1 MLSEFEQDLL
11 KELGNIGSGHAAT
24 ALSTLL
30 AKPVN
35 ITVSSAEMEPITYL
49 PERVGGPE
57 RHVASVLLELGG
69 DISGMILILFPVDD
83 AEMMVSSLIGS
94 GFTFQAADELGQSAW
109 EEIGN
114 IMSGAYARA
123 LGDWLNTSIP
133 IHVPATAVDMA
144 GSIVEFVVTSV
155 QPEEDAALYIDT
167 TFRIDGKVSAGHV
180 LFLPT
185 HGSLE
190 RIKQRLMGH
199 G

>member
-30 AKPVN
+30 AKPVT

-83 AEMMVSSLIGS
+83 AEKMVASLIGD
-94 GFTFQAADELGQSAW
+94 TFSFQTTNELGQSAW

-123 LGDWLNTSIP
+123 LGDWLHTPISIQ
-133 IHVPATAVDMA
+133 VPATAVDMA

-167 TFRIDGKVSAGHV
+167 TFRIDEKVSAGHV

-185 HGSLE
+185 HGSLG
-190 RIKQRLMGH
+190 RIQQRLIGH

>member
-30 AKPVN
+30 GKPVN

-69 DISGMILILFPVDD
+69 DVSGMILILFPVDD
-83 AEMMVSSLIGS
+83 AEQMVTTLIS
-94 GFTFQAADELGQSAW
+94 APFTFESNNELGQSAW

-123 LGDWLNTSIP
+123 LGDWLTIP
-133 IHVPATAVDMA
+133 ITIQVPATAIDMA

-155 QPEEDAALYIDT
+155 QPEEDSALYIDT
-167 TFRIDGKVSAGHV
+167 TFMIDEKVSAGHV

-185 HGSLE
+185 HGSLKQ
-190 RIKQRLMGH
+190 IQQRLMGH

>member
-24 ALSTLL
+24 ALSAMLS
-30 AKPVN
+30 KPVN

-57 RHVASVLLELGG
+57 RHVASVLLELDG
-69 DISGMILILFPVDD
+69 DIRGMILILFAVKD
-83 AEMMVSSLIGS
+83 AEQMVSSLIGMP
-94 GFTFQAADELGQSAW
+94 FTFDDQDELGQSAW

-123 LGDWLNTSIP
+123 LADWLQTP
-133 IHVPATAVDMA
+133 IMIQVPATAIDMA

-155 QPEEDAALYIDT
+155 QPEENAALYIDT
-167 TFRIDGKVSAGHV
+167 TFMIDHKVSAGHV

-185 HGSLE
+185 QGSLLQ
-190 RIKQRLMGH
+190 IQQRLLGH

>member
-35 ITVSSAEMEPITYL
+35 ITVSSAEMEPISYL

-69 DISGMILILFPVDD
+69 EIRGMILILFPVDD
-83 AEMMVSSLIGS
+83 AEAMVTSLIGRP
-94 GFTFQAADELGQSAW
+94 FTFAEATDLGQSAW

-123 LGDWLNTSIP
+123 LSDWLTTP
-133 IHVPATAVDMA
+133 ILIQVPATAIDMA
-144 GSIVEFVVTSV
+144 GSIVEFVVSSV

-167 TFRIDGKVSAGHV
+167 TFLIDEKVSAGHV

-185 HGSLE
+185 HGSLKQIE
-190 RIKQRLMGH
+190 RRLLGH

>member
-30 AKPVN
+30 DKPVN

-49 PERVGGPE
+49 PDRVGGPE

-69 DISGMILILFPVDD
+69 EISGMILIMFPVDD
-83 AEMMVSSLIGS
+83 AESMVTSLIGS
-94 GFTFQAADELGQSAW
+94 PFTFNSSNELGQSAW

-123 LGDWLNTSIP
+123 LGDWLNTP
-133 IHVPATAVDMA
+133 IMIQVPATAIDMA

-167 TFRIDGKVSAGHV
+167 TFMIDEKVSAGHV

-185 HGSLE
+185 HGSLD
-190 RIKQRLMGH
+190 RIQRRLLGH

>member
-83 AEMMVSSLIGS
+83 AETMVTSLIGTP
-94 GFTFQAADELGQSAW
+94 FTFAAADELGQSAW

-123 LGDWLNTSIP
+123 LSDWLMTP
-133 IHVPATAVDMA
+133 IMIQVPATAIDMA

-167 TFRIDGKVSAGHV
+167 TFMIDDKVSAGHV

-190 RIKQRLMGH
+190 QIERRLLGH

>member
-30 AKPVN
+30 GKPVT

-83 AEMMVSSLIGS
+83 AETMVASLIGS
-94 GFTFQAADELGQSAW
+94 TFSFQSADELGQSAW

-123 LGDWLNTSIP
+123 LGDWLDTPISIQ
-133 IHVPATAVDMA
+133 VPATAVDMA

-167 TFRIDGKVSAGHV
+167 TFRIDEKVSAGHV

-190 RIKQRLMGH
+190 RIQQRLIGH

>member
-24 ALSTLL
+24 ALSAML

-35 ITVSSAEMEPITYL
+35 ITVSSAEMEPISYL
-49 PERVGGPE
+49 PDRVGGPE
-57 RHVASVLLELGG
+57 RHVASVLLELDGE
-69 DISGMILILFPVDD
+69 IRGMILILFAVED
-83 AEMMVSSLIGS
+83 AEQMVSTLIGMPFS
-94 GFTFQAADELGQSAW
+94 FQSSDELGQSAW
-109 EEIGN
+109 EEVGN

-123 LGDWLNTSIP
+123 LGDWLQTP
-133 IHVPATAVDMA
+133 IMIQVPATAIDMA

-167 TFRIDGKVSAGHV
+167 TFMIDQKVSAGHV

-185 HGSLE
+185 HGSLKRIQE
-190 RIKQRLMGH
+190 RLIGH

>member
-24 ALSTLL
+24 ALSAMLS
-30 AKPVN
+30 KPVN

-49 PERVGGPE
+49 PDRVGGPE
-57 RHVASVLLELGG
+57 RHVASVLLELDG
-69 DISGMILILFPVDD
+69 DIRGMILILFAVED
-83 AEMMVSSLIGS
+83 AEQMVSTLIGMPYS
-94 GFTFQAADELGQSAW
+94 FDSVDELGQSAW
-109 EEIGN
+109 EEVGN

-123 LGDWLNTSIP
+123 LGDWLQTP
-133 IHVPATAVDMA
+133 IMIQVPATAIDMA

-155 QPEEDAALYIDT
+155 QPEEDSALYIDT
-167 TFRIDGKVSAGHV
+167 TFMIDQKVSAGHV

-185 HGSLE
+185 HGSLKRIQE
-190 RIKQRLMGH
+190 RLLGH

>member
-1 MLSEFEQDLL
+1 MLSDFEQDLL

-30 AKPVN
+30 GKPVT

-49 PERVGGPE
+49 PDRVGGPE

-69 DISGMILILFPVDD
+69 DISGMILILFPVSD
-83 AEMMVSSLIGS
+83 AEMMVGSLIG
-94 GFTFQAADELGQSAW
+94 GKFAFQEADELGQSAW

-123 LGDWLNTSIP
+123 LGDWLTTP
-133 IHVPATAVDMA
+133 ITIQVPATAVDMA

-167 TFRIDGKVSAGHV
+167 TFRIDEKVSAGHV

-190 RIKQRLMGH
+190 RIQQRLLGH

>member
-49 PERVGGPE
+49 PDRVGGPE

-69 DISGMILILFPVDD
+69 EISGMILIMFPVKD
-83 AEMMVSSLIGS
+83 AEGMITSLIGS
-94 GFTFQAADELGQSAW
+94 PFTFASNDLLGQSAW

-123 LGDWLNTSIP
+123 LGDWLLTP
-133 IHVPATAVDMA
+133 IMIQVPATAIDMA

-167 TFRIDGKVSAGHV
+167 TFMIDEKVSAGHV

-185 HGSLE
+185 HGSLDK
-190 RIKQRLMGH
+190 IQQRLLGH

>member
-24 ALSTLL
+24 ALSAML

-35 ITVSSAEMEPITYL
+35 ITVSSAEMEPIMYL
-49 PERVGGPE
+49 PDRVGGPE
-57 RHVASVLLELGG
+57 RHVASVLLELDGE
-69 DISGMILILFPVDD
+69 IRGMILILFAVED
-83 AEMMVSSLIGS
+83 AEQMVSTLIGMPYS
-94 GFTFQAADELGQSAW
+94 FDYGDVLGQSAW
-109 EEIGN
+109 EEVGN

-123 LGDWLNTSIP
+123 LGDWLQTP
-133 IHVPATAVDMA
+133 IMIQVPATAIDMA

-167 TFRIDGKVSAGHV
+167 TFMIDQKVSAGHV

-185 HGSLE
+185 HGSLKRIQE
-190 RIKQRLMGH
+190 RLLRNG
-199 G
+199 

>member
-24 ALSTLL
+24 ALSAMLS
-30 AKPVN
+30 KPVN

-57 RHVASVLLELGG
+57 RHVASVLLELDG
-69 DISGMILILFPVDD
+69 DIRGMILILFAVED
-83 AEMMVSSLIGS
+83 AEQMVSTLIGMPYS
-94 GFTFQAADELGQSAW
+94 FDYFDELGQSAW
-109 EEIGN
+109 EEVGN

-123 LGDWLNTSIP
+123 LGDWLQTP
-133 IHVPATAVDMA
+133 IMIQVPATAIDMA

-167 TFRIDGKVSAGHV
+167 TFMIDQKVSAGHV

-185 HGSLE
+185 HGSLKRIQE
-190 RIKQRLMGH
+190 RLLGN

>member
-24 ALSTLL
+24 ALSDML

-35 ITVSSAEMEPITYL
+35 ITVSSAEMEPISYL
-49 PERVGGPE
+49 PDRVGGPE
-57 RHVASVLLELGG
+57 RHVASVLLELDGE
-69 DISGMILILFPVDD
+69 IRGMILILFAVED
-83 AEMMVSSLIGS
+83 AEQMVSTLIGMPFSFQS
-94 GFTFQAADELGQSAW
+94 GDELGQSAW
-109 EEIGN
+109 EEVGN

-123 LGDWLNTSIP
+123 LGDWLQTP
-133 IHVPATAVDMA
+133 IMIQVPATAIDMA

-167 TFRIDGKVSAGHV
+167 TFMIDQKVSAGHV

-185 HGSLE
+185 HGSLKRIQE
-190 RIKQRLMGH
+190 RLIGH

>member
-123 LGDWLNTSIP
+123 LGDWLNIPIP

>member
-1 MLSEFEQDLL
+1 MLSEVEQDLL

-24 ALSTLL
+24 ALSAMLS
-30 AKPVN
+30 KQVN

-57 RHVASVLLELGG
+57 RHVASVLLELDG
-69 DISGMILILFPVDD
+69 DIRGMILILFAVED
-83 AEMMVSSLIGS
+83 AEQMVSTLIGMPYS
-94 GFTFQAADELGQSAW
+94 FDSFDELGQSAW
-109 EEIGN
+109 EEVGN

-123 LGDWLNTSIP
+123 LGDWLQTP
-133 IHVPATAVDMA
+133 IMIQVPATAIDMA

-167 TFRIDGKVSAGHV
+167 TFMIDQKVSAGHV

-185 HGSLE
+185 HGSLKRIQE
-190 RIKQRLMGH
+190 RLLGN

>member
-30 AKPVN
+30 DKPVN

-49 PERVGGPE
+49 PDRVGGPE

-69 DISGMILILFPVDD
+69 EISGMILIMFPVDD
-83 AEMMVSSLIGS
+83 AESMVTSLIGS
-94 GFTFQAADELGQSAW
+94 PFTFESSNELGQSAW

-123 LGDWLNTSIP
+123 LSDWLNTP
-133 IHVPATAVDMA
+133 IMIQVPATAIDMA

-167 TFRIDGKVSAGHV
+167 TFMIDEKVSAGHV

-185 HGSLE
+185 HGSLD
-190 RIKQRLMGH
+190 RIQRRLLGH